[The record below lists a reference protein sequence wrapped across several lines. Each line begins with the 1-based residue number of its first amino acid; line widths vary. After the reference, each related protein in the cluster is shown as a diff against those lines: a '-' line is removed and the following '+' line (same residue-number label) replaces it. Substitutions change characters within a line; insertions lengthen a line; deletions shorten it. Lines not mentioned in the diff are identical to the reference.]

1 VCAVSVMRT
10 CGCLW
15 CAREGARA
23 RGRGWWLML
32 LRAATRRGAARAR
45 AAFMKLSRSIM
56 AANVFARV
64 FHVRAAA
71 EWGDVP

>member
-1 VCAVSVMRT
+1 
-10 CGCLW
+10 
-15 CAREGARA
+15 
-23 RGRGWWLML
+23 ML

>member
-1 VCAVSVMRT
+1 MCAVSVMRT

-23 RGRGWWLML
+23 RGRE
-32 LRAATRRGAARAR
+32 GAAGVTAC
-45 AAFMKLSRSIM
+45 SIM

-64 FHVRAAA
+64 FSCARSRRV
-71 EWGDVP
+71 G